1 MDKPKKPITEDD
13 VVAALLK
20 VKPTPEMPR
29 PGAQP
34 FKKKTSTKPEEKPQ
48 K

>member
-1 MDKPKKPITEDD
+1 MKGSEKEVSEDD
-13 VVAALLK
+13 VLGALLK

-34 FKKKTSTKPEEKPQ
+34 SKKKASKSEK
-48 K
+48 KSEK